1 MSPDLSDLLLDLAD
15 GESRHAAVSS
25 DAAAELRSVLADA
38 RRVRARRL
46 TATVT
51 ASTAV
56 VALAVTAATALPART
71 DDAPVADDAATSA
84 GPTPTAADTA
94 AAAGPSSAPLARGL
108 LASLDAAPHTAWTV
122 STADLVPGSDP
133 AFVPRLAQFG
143 SLAPLGAGSFA
154 VAAGDVWVLALADTD
169 LHIVGVDPAEG
180 TFQWELET
188 DPAAPEHTTMCG
200 GADSAGQLVCVGVSA
215 TDGPVVQVVDPV
227 AGQVVRRFGL
237 DMDAQSVAVS
247 GDVAVAHGVG
257 ADGAPRWQA
266 ISTRTAEPLWS
277 GTDAEPVV
285 TPVGSELPHQTVALG
300 DVVVLE
306 SGGHQRVLD
315 VLTGEPAVASLP
327 LSIGLD
333 TAVGSETPDV
343 RYDWDGGADDYPLSA
358 RRSADD
364 TPLWEVP
371 EATPHG
377 VVPGFVVTGNVGALS
392 VRDALTGAERWEV
405 AGAEPIGY
413 DGTRLLTTTRET
425 ESRLVTGLA
434 ALDLTSG
441 ATAWTL
447 PVDARDVVAV
457 GGQLLLDGGDTLTAL
472 RR

>member
-15 GESRHAAVSS
+15 GEARHAAAAG
-25 DAAAELRSVLADA
+25 DPAAELRSVLAGA

-46 TATVT
+46 TVTVT

-56 VALAVTAATALPART
+56 VALAVTAATALPVRT

-84 GPTPTAADTA
+84 SPTATA
-94 AAAGPSSAPLARGL
+94 TDAPVATDPSAAPIARGL
-108 LASLDAAPHTAWTV
+108 LASLDTAPSTAWTV
-122 STADLVPGSDP
+122 STTDLVPGSDTTF
-133 AFVPRLAQFG
+133 APRLAQFSAG
-143 SLAPLGAGSFA
+143 APLGAGAFA

-188 DPAAPEHTTMCG
+188 DPAAPEHTTTCG
-200 GADSAGQLVCVGVSA
+200 GADRAGQLVCVGVSA
-215 TDGPVVQVVDPV
+215 TDGPVVQLVDPV
-227 AGQVVRRFGL
+227 DGHVARRFGL

-257 ADGAPRWQA
+257 PDGAPRWQA

-277 GTDAEPVV
+277 GTDPEPVV
-285 TPVGSELPHQTVALG
+285 PPAGSEPPHQTVALG
-300 DVVVLE
+300 DVFVLE

-327 LSIGLD
+327 LGIGLD
-333 TAVGSETPDV
+333 TAVGSETPGV
-343 RYDWDGGADDYPLSA
+343 RFAWDAELNALSA
-358 RRSADD
+358 RRAADD
-364 TPLWEVP
+364 TPMWEVP
-371 EATPHG
+371 DVTPHG

-392 VRDALTGAERWEV
+392 VRDALTGAERWQV

-413 DGTRLLTTTRET
+413 DGTRLVVTTRET
-425 ESRLVTGLA
+425 ESRLVTGFTA
-434 ALDLTSG
+434 TDLTSG
-441 ATAWTL
+441 ATTWTL
-447 PVDARDVVAV
+447 PVDTRDVVVV